1 MLLDPVL
8 VRRILL
14 YPFLSYLVLLAW
26 QAGISEASGHNPGI
40 PPSSLMSFLRV
51 KPGIAGVVLEEFNTH
66 FINPFYQSRLDVN
79 ISIEAVTSA
88 AIVLAR
94 ALHETAY
101 GGSEVPLLKVQKA
114 WLTHLLT
121 QYAALPCC
129 THHRR

>member
-1 MLLDPVL
+1 M
-8 VRRILL
+8 R
-14 YPFLSYLVLLAW
+14 YSFFSYLILLAW
-26 QAGISEASGHNPGI
+26 QAEISEASGHNPGI

-66 FINPFYQSRLDVN
+66 FINPFYHSRLDVN

-101 GGSEVPLLKVQKA
+101 GGSEVPLLKVHMLGSQNCC
-114 WLTHLLT
+114 TNM
-121 QYAALPCC
+121 LPCPNASQEVIC
-129 THHRR
+129 KQLYCSASV